1 MSRATISDAIHYL
14 EELLKALT
22 NAYWEASDIQR
33 KDCVFNMVTTLFAE
47 LNELSKLSI
56 EDHSMTYE
64 PVTGDF
70 HSSLPNIRLIH
81 NSIEL
86 WFPRTTTAK
95 NLQSTIPPVIAL
107 HDFV

>member
-1 MSRATISDAIHYL
+1 MSRATISDAIQSL

-22 NAYWEASDIQR
+22 DAYWETSDIHR

-47 LNELSKLSI
+47 LNELSKLSV

-64 PVTGDF
+64 PVTSAF
-70 HSSLPNIRLIH
+70 HASLANIRQIQNNL
-81 NSIEL
+81 EE

-95 NLQSTIPPVIAL
+95 CLQSSLPSVVAL
-107 HDFV
+107 HEFV